1 MLNISKPAAYTILAF
16 SIVCEI
22 IGSACLEA
30 CNGFENKKLTI
41 VLIICYFVAFS
52 LFSKI
57 LHIIDLAVGYATWT
71 ASGAIACA
79 VLGVVLFDQHLTIV
93 GWVSIIVMGI
103 GVFLLNLFGTPKE
116 AEMPEVETEEK
127 VKEGEGV
134 K

>member
-1 MLNISKPAAYTILAF
+1 MLNISKPAAYVILAF
-16 SIVCEI
+16 SIICEI

-30 CNGFENKKLTI
+30 CDGFANKKLT
-41 VLIICYFVAFS
+41 VLLIICYFIAFS

-71 ASGAIACA
+71 AAGAIACA
-79 VLGVVLFDQHLTIV
+79 ILGVVAFDQHLSVV
-93 GWVSIIVMGI
+93 GWISIFVMAF

-116 AEMPEVETEEK
+116 EG
-127 VKEGEGV
+127 KED